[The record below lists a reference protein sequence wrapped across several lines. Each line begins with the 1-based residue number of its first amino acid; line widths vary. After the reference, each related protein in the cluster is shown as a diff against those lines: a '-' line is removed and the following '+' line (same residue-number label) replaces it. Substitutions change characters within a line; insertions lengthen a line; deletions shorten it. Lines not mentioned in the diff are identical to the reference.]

1 MLTRAVLDPVMGD
14 NGKLYIPEDE
24 VPEYKSL
31 LREADLILP
40 NQFEAECVS
49 PFPLSSISSSVSS
62 SVSLSF
68 PLIYH
73 ALLLKT
79 QIDLIAHVGPFLK
92 HPFMTSKLSHQQ
104 SKSYIQTIVSPT

>member
-1 MLTRAVLDPVMGD
+1 MGD

-40 NQFEAECVS
+40 NQFEAECVL
-49 PFPLSSISSSVSS
+49 PFQL
-62 SVSLSF
+62 
-68 PLIYH
+68 LIQH

-79 QIDLIAHVGPFLK
+79 QINPIAHIERSLK
-92 HPFMTSKLSHQQ
+92 HPFTTSKLSHQQ
-104 SKSYIQTIVSPT
+104 FKSSTQPTVSRT